1 MYNEF
6 KDIFNYLVSIRKLKT
21 YLSIDIEFPITWK
34 IPKRFV
40 DEDKIM
46 ENQKVNEDKRF
57 FSFVSE
63 FNQINLDKTVQNIK
77 NIISYNKE
85 IEMKERLLKQK
96 IDELKKIFESKNL
109 ENLQTLKFELL
120 EQQLNDGEEKD
131 KFLKLEV
138 AYSSY
143 NYRSGWNAAWGL
155 MKDIELVTNRG
166 GVYLFSVDKGRE
178 KLWIDKLKDDST
190 CSEEKLKK
198 KISDIRNKEVKKILF
213 DEYLMKIDNANQK
226 NQSIMNFFKKT

>member
-120 EQQLNDGEEKD
+120 EQQLNDGEED
-131 KFLKLEV
+131 FNE
-138 AYSSY
+138 AGT
-143 NYRSGWNAAWGL
+143 NIGL
-155 MKDIELVTNRG
+155 V
-166 GVYLFSVDKGRE
+166 
-178 KLWIDKLKDDST
+178 
-190 CSEEKLKK
+190 EE
-198 KISDIRNKEVKKILF
+198 
-213 DEYLMKIDNANQK
+213 
-226 NQSIMNFFKKT
+226 